1 MKWNYI
7 IIICKVLYSN
17 QHPEK
22 QKYDLRVSLY
32 KYSGSCISSKQL
44 SFYLFLFVCF
54 MKYQD
59 VVKVQVNLIHFLMK
73 TITYMNDYVV
83 N

>member
-1 MKWNYI
+1 MPNI
-7 IIICKVLYSN
+7 
-17 QHPEK
+17 
-22 QKYDLRVSLY
+22 QKGTNPFIHLILCGQGPTAV
-32 KYSGSCISSKQL
+32 
-44 SFYLFLFVCF
+44 
-54 MKYQD
+54 KYQD

>member
-7 IIICKVLYSN
+7 ITLCKVLYSN

-32 KYSGSCISSKQL
+32 KYSGSWNFFKKIEL
-44 SFYLFLFVCF
+44 LPVFVCF
-54 MKYQD
+54 KFPFCF
-59 VVKVQVNLIHFLMK
+59 I
-73 TITYMNDYVV
+73 
-83 N
+83 